1 MDISDTSLAP
11 PVRAILEAAHDR
23 PGGPAPLSVDA
34 RPLPAALSAAA
45 ARGARPVIA
54 EIKPTSPTTST
65 HREDDPVAIARSM
78 VEAGAAAL
86 SVLTEPTHFGG
97 DLEMLRRVRAAV
109 EVPVLRK
116 DFIVR
121 EDQLDAVAADA
132 VLLIVRFLAGSET
145 PQLSA
150 LISAAR
156 KRGMTPLVEVHTA
169 AELHA
174 AEAAGA
180 RVIGVN
186 NRDLGQLAVDITVG
200 ETLIPT
206 VSAPVVIAESG
217 MRSPSDADRMLAA
230 GADGLLIG
238 SAIMA
243 GDVHDRT
250 RGFTT
255 PATVGSS

>member
-34 RPLPAALSAAA
+34 RSLPAALSAAA

-255 PATVGSS
+255 PATVESS

>member
-1 MDISDTSLAP
+1 MDISDSPLAP
-11 PVRAILEAAHDR
+11 PVQAILEAAHGR
-23 PGGPAPLSVDA
+23 PGGTEPLSVDA

-45 ARGARPVIA
+45 AAGARPVIA
-54 EIKPTSPTTST
+54 EIKPTSPTTTT
-65 HREDDPVAIARSM
+65 HREDDPVALARTM
-78 VEAGAAAL
+78 VDAGAAAL

-97 DLEMLRRVRAAV
+97 DLEMLRQVRAAV

-132 VLLIVRFLAGSET
+132 VLLIVRFLTASAT
-145 PQLSA
+145 PSLSA
-150 LISAAR
+150 LISAVR
-156 KRGMTPLVEVHTA
+156 RRGMTPLVEVHTA
-169 AELHA
+169 AELRA

-180 RVIGVN
+180 RLIGVN
-186 NRDLGQLAVDITVG
+186 NRDLGQLEVDLSVG

-206 VSAPVVIAESG
+206 ASAPVVIAESG
-217 MRSPSDADRMLAA
+217 MRSPADADRMLAA

-238 SAIMA
+238 SAIMS

-255 PATVGSS
+255 PATVGSA

>member
-255 PATVGSS
+255 PATVESS

>member
-1 MDISDTSLAP
+1 MVITDPPLAP
-11 PVRAILEAAHDR
+11 PVQAILAAAHER
-23 PGGPAPLSVDA
+23 QGGTEPLRVDA
-34 RPLPAALSAAA
+34 RPLTAALSAAA
-45 ARGARPVIA
+45 AAGARPVIA

-65 HREDDPVAIARSM
+65 HRGDDPVELAVAM
-78 VEAGAAAL
+78 VDAGAAAL

-97 DLEMLRRVRAAV
+97 GTEMLQRVRAAV
-109 EVPVLRK
+109 EVPILRK

-121 EDQLDAVAADA
+121 EDQLDVVAADA
-132 VLLIVRFLAGSET
+132 VLLIARFLDGPET
-145 PQLSA
+145 PPLEA
-150 LISAAR
+150 LIAAAR
-156 KRGMTPLVEVHTA
+156 QRGMTPLVEVHTA
-169 AELHA
+169 AELAA

-180 RVIGVN
+180 DVIGVN
-186 NRDLGQLAVDITVG
+186 NRDLGKLEVDLTVA

-206 VSAPVVIAESG
+206 ASASVVIAESG

-243 GDVHDRT
+243 GDVRERT

-255 PATVGSS
+255 PATVGSA